1 MIYIQLISSIDG
13 KTIEKILE
21 DRWKLVEYL
30 DSLKGSGYIIASIG
44 TKGKEVTGEASVL
57 DLIDY
62 VGEEL

>member
-21 DRWKLVEYL
+21 DRWELVEYL
-30 DSLKGSGYIIASIG
+30 DSLKGSGYIINSIG
-44 TKGKEVTGEASVL
+44 TKGKEVTREASVL